1 MWKKSKG
8 DIIFWRDSNLTVCN
22 PFLLPNKKAIQFF
35 DVQRILQFS
44 SWSTGYYQDYT
55 ARLLLSIS
63 DFRFCKKGKLY
74 HPKGTFTNY
83 IDQFWPILDY
93 LPKYSLTPSWQIW
106 RNCRYLLLLLR
117 SLFMLQHITHY
128 YYYYSFVYL
137 GENLHTI
144 DISRDIYLV
153 LST

>member
-1 MWKKSKG
+1 MVWKKSKG

-74 HPKGTFTNY
+74 HPKGTFTIGFPRDGTSRCPFVPGQKNFLVPLFLCPGTKTNSLFCCPFY
-83 IDQFWPILDY
+83 CQFFFDF
-93 LPKYSLTPSWQIW
+93 
-106 RNCRYLLLLLR
+106 LLL
-117 SLFMLQHITHY
+117 FT
-128 YYYYSFVYL
+128 F
-137 GENLHTI
+137 
-144 DISRDIYLV
+144 
-153 LST
+153 

>member
-1 MWKKSKG
+1 MVWKKSKG

-93 LPKYSLTPSWQIW
+93 LPTH
-106 RNCRYLLLLLR
+106 LLLVDSFEGIPDRWKSTYYWHFRRHLPTLSCQR
-117 SLFMLQHITHY
+117 SLWTHPNSNAY
-128 YYYYSFVYL
+128 
-137 GENLHTI
+137 
-144 DISRDIYLV
+144 
-153 LST
+153 